1 MNLTG
6 IFAPLTTPFVDGK
19 VALDR
24 LAANVARYER
34 HGLAG
39 YLLLG
44 STGEAALLT
53 QDERLAVLG
62 AARAAIPR
70 QRTLIAGVGME
81 STADTV
87 RMAVAAAA
95 AGADAALVV
104 TPSYFRAQMTEA
116 ALLAHYSAVADA
128 SPLPVLL
135 YNVPRFTGVVI
146 PPAAVERLA
155 AHPNVAGLKDSAGD
169 IGWLV
174 DVLARV
180 PATFQVLCG
189 AAGVIQTALAAG
201 AVGGI
206 LAIADVLP
214 EPCVALF
221 REHAAGRAAAALA
234 LQRRLLPADPA
245 DRRAARRR
253 RREGRDGRARPRRR
267 CAAPAAA
274 ADLGGRPRGRP
285 HVPGRARRAGLA
297 ARAVAVAPANLL
309 RRPAYMRLTTLRSGR
324 TAARRTSGRRPDA
337 AGARGNG

>member
-1 MNLTG
+1 MELTG
-6 IFAPLTTPFVDGK
+6 IFAPLTTPFAGGG

-24 LAANVARYER
+24 LAANLERYDR

-39 YLLLG
+39 YLVLG

-53 QDERLAVLG
+53 AEERLAVLR
-62 AARAAIPR
+62 AARAAIAR
-70 QRTLIAGVGME
+70 ERTMIAGVGME

-87 RMAVAAAA
+87 RMAAAAA
-95 AGADAALVV
+95 ECGADAVLVV
-104 TPSYFRAQMTEA
+104 TPSYFRTQMTEA
-116 ALLAHYSAVADA
+116 ALLAHYIAVADA

-135 YNVPRFTGVVI
+135 YNVPQFTGVVI

-180 PATFQVLCG
+180 PPPFQVLCG
-189 AAGVIQTALAAG
+189 AAGVIASALAAG

-221 REHAAGRAAAALA
+221 RAHAAGRDGEARA
-234 LQRRLLPADPA
+234 LQRRLLPAVRLVAGRFGVAGVKAAMDERGLAGGAPRPPLLPLAEA
-245 DRRAARRR
+245 DRAAVRS
-253 RREGRDGRARPRRR
+253 
-267 CAAPAAA
+267 C
-274 ADLGGRPRGRP
+274 
-285 HVPGRARRAGLA
+285 LA
-297 ARAVAVAPANLL
+297 ALVDCASLSALAL
-309 RRPAYMRLTTLRSGR
+309 
-324 TAARRTSGRRPDA
+324 
-337 AGARGNG
+337 